1 MGYSLSMDASVK
13 IKMGDVNG
21 LLNHNARDID
31 KENGIEIA
39 HSNPD
44 IDSARTEENET
55 YYYDYEDEGFNLCT
69 DKKQITDALQK
80 RLSDVKKPLR
90 KDAVVLRPLLLQ
102 LDPEYY
108 KEHPDEDINESM
120 DAMLEWAY
128 ITFGEHNLIST
139 SIHNDETNPHMH
151 VLFCPVTDDGRLS
164 QKDWFT
170 NPTALKQMHQDFR
183 QYMTDKGYDIDM
195 QNRKPNKYANRLSV
209 EEYKELARMQDDKK
223 AFEAEKR
230 AFAKEKKAVSEKE
243 KRLNAREVRISER
256 ETHLEARIGN
266 FDSWWDKVTQTAEK
280 NAKNASEA
288 IERANKCLDDVH
300 NVVET
305 LVAPY
310 DKSGRKLPDGLERIC
325 RNERIIRKN
334 VATAQQINSRIIH
347 KPLGFED
354 WEEEQKKKTD
364 GLER

>member
-13 IKMGDVNG
+13 VKMGDVNG
-21 LLNHNARDID
+21 LLNHNARDVD

-55 YYYDYEDEGFNLCT
+55 FYYDYEEKGFNLCT
-69 DKKQITDALQK
+69 DKKQITAALQK
-80 RLSDVKKPLR
+80 RLSAVKKPLR

-102 LDPEYY
+102 LDPAYY
-108 KEHPDEDINESM
+108 KEHPDEDVDESM

-128 ITFGEHNLIST
+128 NTFGKDNLIAT

-170 NPTALKQMHQDFR
+170 NPAALKRMHQDFR
-183 QYMTDKGYDIDM
+183 QYMADKGYDIDM
-195 QNRKPNKYANRLSV
+195 NNRKPNKYASRLSV
-209 EEYKELARMQDDKK
+209 EDYKEFARMQDEKE

-230 AFAKEKKAVSEKE
+230 EFAKKE
-243 KRLNAREVRISER
+243 QALDNREVRISER
-256 ETHLEARIGN
+256 ERRFETRIGN
-266 FDSWWDKVTQTAEK
+266 FDSWWDKVSQTAEK

-288 IERANKCLDDVH
+288 IERANKCLDDIH
-300 NVVET
+300 DVVNT

-310 DKSGRKLPDGLERIC
+310 DRTGRKLPDGLERIC

-354 WEEEQKKKTD
+354 WEEEQKKKD
-364 GLER
+364 AGLERF